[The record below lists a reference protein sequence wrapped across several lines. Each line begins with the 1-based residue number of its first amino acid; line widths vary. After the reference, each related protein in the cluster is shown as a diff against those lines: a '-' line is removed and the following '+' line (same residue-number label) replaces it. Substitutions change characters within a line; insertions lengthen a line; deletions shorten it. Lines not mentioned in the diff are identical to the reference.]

1 MVSERE
7 IPITITIDNQPER
20 SETIVYS
27 AGAYV
32 LALATTLADRA
43 VSLHSTYTGT
53 PDTGTLASHLLLAR
67 DAYQAIA
74 AEHDYDHLPL
84 THQRR
89 RLLYDHLQH
98 LKDLL
103 SDLGL
108 DARPHVEDQAI
119 AAIEP

>member
-1 MVSERE
+1 MVSERQ
-7 IPITITIDNQPER
+7 IPLKITIDDRPER
-20 SETIVYS
+20 SETIAYS

-67 DAYQAIA
+67 NAYQAIV
-74 AEHDYDHLPL
+74 AEHDHSDLPL

-89 RLLYDHLQH
+89 LLLYDHLQR
-98 LKDLL
+98 LQDLL

-108 DARPHVEDQAI
+108 DAAIAMEDQAI
-119 AAIEP
+119 TTIEP